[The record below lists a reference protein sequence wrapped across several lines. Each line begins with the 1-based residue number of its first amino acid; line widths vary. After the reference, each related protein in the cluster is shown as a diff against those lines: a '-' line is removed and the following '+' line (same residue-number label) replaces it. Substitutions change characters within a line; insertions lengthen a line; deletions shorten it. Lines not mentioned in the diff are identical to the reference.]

1 MGPQPLL
8 LNGYQGSFPEVK
20 WPGHE
25 ADHSTPSSEEFKK
38 EMSYTYTPPSHYAMH
53 TDFIYLYLH
62 RKSILMFTYKYLR
75 DPQRCIK
82 ACQEVIY
89 PGFNLLQ
96 KDVIQNSRI
105 N

>member
-1 MGPQPLL
+1 
-8 LNGYQGSFPEVK
+8 
-20 WPGHE
+20 
-25 ADHSTPSSEEFKK
+25 
-38 EMSYTYTPPSHYAMH
+38 MH

-62 RKSILMFTYKYLR
+62 GKSIPMFTYKYLR
-75 DPQRCIK
+75 DPEGCIK

-96 KDVIQNSRI
+96 KYVIQNSRT